1 MSANGSGLRE
11 VRATE
16 NKNFKYKQNFKLMEN
31 NQRSSSNPHLAKP
44 VLCDGF
50 LIPMTDFVLRINY
63 IEKEIDQF
71 FDSWRMKQLRIIE
84 NYATF
89 LKQPLKLEMFVPCD
103 EDGNVLEDPKIEEE
117 YVDEHTTQIF
127 AQYQYDLDKAK
138 EKVLF
143 EGFKIY
149 DYKLNVFF
157 YLGRRKILS
166 YDKKRKDF
174 ITIGLLPETVEDL
187 INISSQIKLSQTA
200 LNSIFGETVA

>member
-1 MSANGSGLRE
+1 
-11 VRATE
+11 
-16 NKNFKYKQNFKLMEN
+16 MEN
-31 NQRSSSNPHLAKP
+31 SNDETFNATIGNT

-50 LIPMTDFVLRINY
+50 LIPMTDFVNNVGNMENY
-63 IEKEIDQF
+63 PSHEKAL
-71 FDSWRMKQLRIIE
+71 SWIY

-89 LKQPLKLEMFVPCD
+89 LKQHLKLEMFVPCD
-103 EDGNVLEDPKIEEE
+103 EDGNVLEDPKIKEEE
-117 YVDEHTTQIF
+117 IDEHTTQIF

-157 YLGRRKILS
+157 YLGRRKTLS

>member
-1 MSANGSGLRE
+1 MKDSTINTFDTAN
-11 VRATE
+11 
-16 NKNFKYKQNFKLMEN
+16 
-31 NQRSSSNPHLAKP
+31 SNAM
-44 VLCDGF
+44 LCDGF
-50 LIPMTDFVLRINY
+50 LIPMTDFVNNVGNMENY
-63 IEKEIDQF
+63 PSHENAL
-71 FDSWRMKQLRIIE
+71 SWIY

-89 LKQPLKLEMFVPCD
+89 LKKPLKLEMFVPCD
-103 EDGNVLEDPKIEEE
+103 EDGNVLEEPKIEEE

-127 AQYQYDLDKAK
+127 AQYQYDFDKAK

-157 YLGRRKILS
+157 YLGRRKKLS

-200 LNSIFGETVA
+200 LNAIFG

>member
-1 MSANGSGLRE
+1 MVAQLKNLLQNINKMTTKNKFSEDDFN
-11 VRATE
+11 ATIG
-16 NKNFKYKQNFKLMEN
+16 NT
-31 NQRSSSNPHLAKP
+31 
-44 VLCDGF
+44 VLGDGF
-50 LIPMTDFVLRINY
+50 LIPMTDFVNNVGNMENY
-63 IEKEIDQF
+63 PSHKNAL
-71 FDSWRMKQLRIIE
+71 SWIY

-89 LKQPLKLEMFVPCD
+89 LKLPLKLEMFVPCD
-103 EDGNVLEDPKIEEE
+103 EDRNVLEEPKIEEE

-157 YLGRRKILS
+157 YLGRRKTLS